1 MLAIRIDARLKHALV
16 ADAVKAAI
24 GYVVPEK
31 LRPELWW
38 IYEQKVM
45 CNEHV
50 STIRIQRV
58 DDDAVIVHARMARRL
73 ENLSDKDVQIE
84 FALDVDE
91 WGHREHK
98 SRVLALGYRYHEQ
111 QSENFQLREADN
123 GHILRAELPQIVLR
137 KGEDVQ
143 VWAEWEEAK
152 RADDISHLVLKYPT
166 TNVHITLEG
175 DENMQIIAYIA
186 HGHEALIQQGPR
198 HYIFRGALLPRQAIF
213 VRWYPVGA

>member
-1 MLAIRIDARLKHALV
+1 MKALWSIV
-16 ADAVKAAI
+16 LGVLFVPLVLADAGPRSDAI
-24 GYVVPEK
+24 GK
-31 LRPELWW
+31 K
-38 IYEQKVM
+38 I
-45 CNEHV
+45 
-50 STIRIQRV
+50 
-58 DDDAVIVHARMARRL
+58 
-73 ENLSDKDVQIE
+73 
-84 FALDVDE
+84 
-91 WGHREHK
+91 
-98 SRVLALGYRYHEQ
+98 
-111 QSENFQLREADN
+111 ENFQLREADN